1 MKVKRKLLATFVP
14 NDKIEWFLDL
24 LEIKY
29 SINNN
34 NVFIFKNLDD
44 DTCIMTYSFSGDE
57 FLNLNEFVYSTV
69 IAHKKG
75 DTIYT
80 INALNKL
87 IALESG
93 ITNGNIIHSNYKID
107 WNQYKA
113 KLILIFNDKLI
124 INDIKRIFP

>member
-87 IALESG
+87 IELESG